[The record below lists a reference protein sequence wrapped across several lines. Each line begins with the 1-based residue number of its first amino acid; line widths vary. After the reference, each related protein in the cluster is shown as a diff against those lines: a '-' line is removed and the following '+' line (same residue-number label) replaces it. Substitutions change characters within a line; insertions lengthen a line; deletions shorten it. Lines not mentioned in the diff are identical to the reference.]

1 MKLTK
6 KDYLEIY
13 ELNRKYNKEKKLYVI
28 DDIINNLS
36 GKKDKWYNEKLLI
49 KSSIRNKPYD

>member
-13 ELNRKYNKEKKLYVI
+13 ELNKKYNKEKKLWLVDDYV
-28 DDIINNLS
+28 NNLS
-36 GKKDKWYNEKLLI
+36 GKKDKW
-49 KSSIRNKPYD
+49 

>member
-13 ELNRKYNKEKKLYVI
+13 ELNKKFNKEKLRYELKRLYLI
-28 DDIINNLS
+28 DDYLNNLS
-36 GKKDKWYNEKLLI
+36 GKKDKW
-49 KSSIRNKPYD
+49 

>member
-1 MKLTK
+1 VDIKRSENMKLTK

-36 GKKDKWYNEKLLI
+36 GKKDK
-49 KSSIRNKPYD
+49 